1 MMPSTKK
8 KEESFAMTVG
18 SSYLVRSVDAKD
30 KPLETRGKLR
40 GYASIGQETAL
51 AMELDESYGDMKGK
65 LRFIPLNVIMS
76 VDVIKAVD
84 KPDDKGKDGPES
96 VYFG

>member
-1 MMPSTKK
+1 MAMGKK

-18 SSYLVRSVDAKD
+18 SEYLVRSVDARD
-30 KPLETRGKLR
+30 KPLETKGKLR
-40 GYASIGQETAL
+40 GYASIGQETAIV
-51 AMELDESYGDMKGK
+51 MELDGSNGELKGR

-76 VDVIKAVD
+76 VDVVKAVD
-84 KPDDKGKDGPES
+84 KSEEKSKDQPES